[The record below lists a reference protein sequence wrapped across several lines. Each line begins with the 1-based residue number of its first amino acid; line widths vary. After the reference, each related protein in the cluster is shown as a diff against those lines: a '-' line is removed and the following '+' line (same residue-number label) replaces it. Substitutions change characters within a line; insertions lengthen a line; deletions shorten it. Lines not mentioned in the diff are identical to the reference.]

1 MRRTRPR
8 SRGGGGGGRGRRD
21 SLSRRL
27 HSAAQGF
34 STRPLG
40 LDTLDR
46 KLASSLQFPGDDG
59 NLARAHASAER
70 TNKCL
75 RMSPDSWPRSPG
87 TRCPVRV
94 ASSPASRG
102 SPAPRS
108 SPGHPSERREG
119 RWCGARGT
127 GARSEPW
134 RPPPAGREER
144 GVERTDPAR
153 GGVDPHREAAEQRR
167 VGGQR
172 TQRSRL
178 SLCRPRLLK
187 RPA

>member
-1 MRRTRPR
+1 MGRTRPR
-8 SRGGGGGGRGRRD
+8 SRGGGGRGGGRRD

-75 RMSPDSWPRSPG
+75 RTSPDSWPRSPG

-94 ASSPASRG
+94 ASSPAPRG

-144 GVERTDPAR
+144 GVEPGRIPREVELTRTGRQPSSAASVDSAR
-153 GGVDPHREAAEQRR
+153 SAHA
-167 VGGQR
+167 
-172 TQRSRL
+172 
-178 SLCRPRLLK
+178 SLCAGLDF
-187 RPA
+187 